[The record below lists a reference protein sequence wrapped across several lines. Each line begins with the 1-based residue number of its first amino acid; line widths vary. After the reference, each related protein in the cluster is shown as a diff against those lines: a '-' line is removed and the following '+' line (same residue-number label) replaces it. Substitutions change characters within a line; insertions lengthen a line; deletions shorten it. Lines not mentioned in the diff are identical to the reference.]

1 MNTGCLSVRWRC
13 NLAAFPNPGLL
24 TASGSGVWL
33 IRDLSQPDAAEQVA
47 AEMLAPKRDGDVASS
62 RCKTWVREP
71 TCPPHAARRL
81 DVRPG

>member
-1 MNTGCLSVRWRC
+1 
-13 NLAAFPNPGLL
+13 
-24 TASGSGVWL
+24 VWL